1 MQAWEAL
8 KKAAEKGG
16 EGGESPPTALSV
28 LLAPGCTSSPC
39 GSSYVQ
45 ITHPA
50 GLFLVISQKPY

>member
-28 LLAPGCTSSPC
+28 LLAPHRAAPPGHVEAVTS
-39 GSSYVQ
+39 
-45 ITHPA
+45 
-50 GLFLVISQKPY
+50 K